1 MLKRNF
7 ALNYPSMSIPLS
19 PRPIPP
25 PATPN
30 VMYNALWKNLK
41 VRYFWDQAKWTHFEK
56 KLLRAARSTNPQT
69 LENSCIMNIIYIIIV
84 AVVVVVIFIVILS
97 ICDHFALVPT
107 GIGQSPNIWPVYNS
121 AFVIPTKC
129 LQPTKFL
136 TQHFQHIESPIDI
149 KVFLYAGH

>member
-7 ALNYPSMSIPLS
+7 ALNYPSMSTPLS
-19 PRPIPP
+19 PRPILP
-25 PATPN
+25 PATPT

-56 KLLRAARSTNPQT
+56 KCLGLQEALTPKT
-69 LENSCIMNIIYIIIV
+69 LETSCIMNIIYIIIIV
-84 AVVVVVIFIVILS
+84 AVIVVIFIVILS

-107 GIGQSPNIWPVYNS
+107 GIGQSPKIWPAYNS

-136 TQHFQHIESPIDI
+136 TQHFQHTESPIDI